1 MMPVLTLQPLAA
13 ILFTAGNK
21 SVRDWSLGKQR
32 LKPLIAVFL
41 CATFSASY
49 YVGLG
54 EAVARLAGSFVP
66 VDQPHLVRHH
76 DWSHFAGTP
85 TYIGLSA

>member
-1 MMPVLTLQPLAA
+1 MSLTTLSMAA

-32 LKPLIAVFL
+32 LKPRIAVFL

-49 YVGLG
+49 YVGLD
-54 EAVARLAGSFVP
+54 EALARVVGRESGIPTLFSPAPCLMFFV
-66 VDQPHLVRHH
+66 Q
-76 DWSHFAGTP
+76 
-85 TYIGLSA
+85 